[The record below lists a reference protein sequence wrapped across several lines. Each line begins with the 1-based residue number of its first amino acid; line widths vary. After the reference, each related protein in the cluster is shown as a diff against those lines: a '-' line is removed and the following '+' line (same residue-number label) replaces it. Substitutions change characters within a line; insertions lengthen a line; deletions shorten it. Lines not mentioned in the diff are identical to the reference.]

1 MAIRV
6 GLDLVAV
13 ADVERALAEHGEHY
27 LRRIFTP
34 AEVASC
40 TSDDQ
45 VDPQRLAARFAA
57 KEAVFKVLQDSV
69 PWPLVEVV
77 RDPDGS
83 VGLELS
89 GPARERAAAEGFTSL
104 SLSLTHEAG
113 FAAAVVVAELAPP
126 VSQSVSQSV
135 LEPPRASVHT

>member
-13 ADVERALAEHGEHY
+13 ADVERALAEHGERY
-27 LRRIFTP
+27 LRRIYTP

-40 TSDDQ
+40 TSDER

-57 KEAVFKVLQDSV
+57 KEAVFKVLRESV

-77 RDPDGS
+77 RDSDGW
-83 VGLELS
+83 VAVELS
-89 GPARERAAAEGFTSL
+89 GPARERADASGLTSL

-113 FAAAVVVAELAPP
+113 FAAAVVVAELSQP
-126 VSQSVSQSV
+126 VSQSVS
-135 LEPPRASVHT
+135 EPPRVNSTG